1 MLSNITN
8 NQKPSTPPTSD
19 LMAGNVLED
28 SLLPVSNIQKPPRV
42 GCRSRSFFSIP
53 DHFKDITSHA
63 EGVVRYYTLFE
74 NPMLKPTEILTLIQ
88 TAWQTAQ
95 AELDKHLD
103 RPKQVDA
110 HVSQKR
116 LRYASDFG

>member
-1 MLSNITN
+1 M
-8 NQKPSTPPTSD
+8 
-19 LMAGNVLED
+19 LED
-28 SLLPVSNIQKPPRV
+28 SLLPVSDIQKPLRI

-53 DHFKDITSHA
+53 DHFKDVTLHA

-74 NPMLKPTEILTLIQ
+74 NPMLKPKEVLTLIQ
-88 TAWQTAQ
+88 TGWQTGQ

-116 LRYASDFG
+116 LRYWLDFG